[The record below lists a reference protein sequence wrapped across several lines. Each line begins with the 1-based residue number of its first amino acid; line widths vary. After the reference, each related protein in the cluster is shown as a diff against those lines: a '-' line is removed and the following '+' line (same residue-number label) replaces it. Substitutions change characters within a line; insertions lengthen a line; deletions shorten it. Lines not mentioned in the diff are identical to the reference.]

1 MKFERTLKFK
11 SGAAESLGTLC
22 VGPIEWS
29 AEKQKWGC
37 QWSISEVHPEPGVT
51 YGSDPLDSVIRSLDF
66 LSTLI
71 RGSEDDGLVVYWQE
85 PGDHCGLVFP
95 LSEGQGW
102 RKVPPNYT
110 GELPPAFKKN
120 PSSNN

>member
-11 SGAAESLGTLC
+11 FGGTESSGTLC

-37 QWSISEVHPEPGVT
+37 QWSISEVHPELGVT
-51 YGSDPLDSVIRSLDF
+51 YGSDPLDSLIKSLDF

-71 RGSEDDGLVVYWQE
+71 RGSEDDGLVVYWLE

-95 LSEGQGW
+95 LSEGQTW
-102 RKVPPNYT
+102 RKVPPNYS
-110 GELPPAFKKN
+110 GELPPAFT
-120 PSSNN
+120 S